1 MSVMV
6 LNAANEYQL
15 GMSQME
21 AGLRTMTEDQI
32 GRDLPKHCAEAMA
45 AMNAKADAHDAEDRR
60 CRRLMT
66 AEGHAEHMGLFRNA
80 LRQELSGIT
89 GPLFA
94 MMSARIES
102 LTRRMIT
109 PSAKADRESVK
120 IERRTLL
127 RVIDPL
133 EREQIYLEANR
144 TGDEMTW
151 ACLEEAASFD
161 PVRLR
166 PEIIAEGRALRAEA
180 TYPEVVTAVRATEE
194 LRRMLKSAV
203 RGFEVHCGLV
213 GDVVDVTRQDDAA

>member
-94 MMSARIES
+94 MMSARI
-102 LTRRMIT
+102 
-109 PSAKADRESVK
+109 AD
-120 IERRTLL
+120 LL
-127 RVIDPL
+127 WVRDAGVVRLFHWRQCASQIGCWIAFRSSSRYTIPKDP
-133 EREQIYLEANR
+133 A
-144 TGDEMTW
+144 
-151 ACLEEAASFD
+151 ACL
-161 PVRLR
+161 VH
-166 PEIIAEGRALRAEA
+166 
-180 TYPEVVTAVRATEE
+180 
-194 LRRMLKSAV
+194 AV
-203 RGFEVHCGLV
+203 RGFQRSARFNPAQHGEQLRRGYLVHWFTPDDREGVALQEPQGFFCVVRRPAGRELAEPLT
-213 GDVVDVTRQDDAA
+213 GDSLETAVTR